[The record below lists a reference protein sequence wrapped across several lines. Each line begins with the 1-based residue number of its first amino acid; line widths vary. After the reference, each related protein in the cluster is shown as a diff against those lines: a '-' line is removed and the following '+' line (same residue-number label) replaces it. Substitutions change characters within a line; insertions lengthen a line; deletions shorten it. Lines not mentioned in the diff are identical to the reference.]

1 MDAYATVEDL
11 AAYWREMSE
20 AEKARAE
27 TMLSYASTIIRAH
40 CGCEPSDG
48 DAAKFVACDMVK
60 TAMQS
65 ASDTAPVT
73 QLTMSGGP
81 YSRTMQYANPSGDLY
96 WKSQYDQVLGLTG
109 TSVGCI
115 HARTALDG

>member
-1 MDAYATVEDL
+1 MPAYATTDDL
-11 AAYWREMSE
+11 AAYWRELTE
-20 AEKARAE
+20 AERAKAD
-27 TMLSYASTIIRAH
+27 TLLGFASTIVAAH
-40 CGCEPSDG
+40 ATSPDA
-48 DAAKFVACDMVK
+48 DAARFVACDMVK

-73 QLTMSGGP
+73 QLTMTGGP